1 VLTRLAKNAFNA
13 GELSRRMDG
22 RSDLDGIYDRAVA
35 KMLNYVPALEG
46 PAMKRPGTRYK
57 REAAASAEWV
67 SRFVFN
73 NTQAYVLEWS
83 DYRVRF
89 FTNGGRIEDASGNP
103 FELAVPYTAAEA
115 RRLSIKQSFDRL
127 YIAHPSHAPAMITRV
142 DAERFEF
149 APIPLINGPYSDWNT
164 DKTSTVEWSGD
175 GHVDAVATISATA
188 PIFNAGHVGG
198 QIIFEVH
205 DFSDVAAWEA
215 SCKATAMGIGAKRR
229 SDGKVY
235 SAQGFKGPGSPV
247 QPYTGTIQPIHT
259 EGDEWDGS
267 GDIVAGTDNDV
278 AGVLWRYEY
287 DRYGAGEITA
297 VTDAHTAT
305 IRVTRRLPD
314 TDATHRWALG
324 LFSTA
329 AGWPQL
335 VDVWAQ
341 RLIFWKGVEIAGSVV
356 GDYFNF
362 APLDDSGIFAPDM
375 SFRRKLSAAD
385 APIWSHADKEY
396 LLAGSVSGELVVGQI
411 NSAAGVSADN
421 LRGDPQS
428 SYGSSLCWPI
438 QIGTGLLFVQRGG
451 RKIREAQY
459 SYTEERFVG
468 ENVNIYARHITRSG
482 INWLA
487 FQQEP
492 EELVWGGRGDGLMIC
507 HPHSPEQQVKGFA
520 RVQLAAGATV
530 LAGVT
535 IPSDDGQLDE
545 LWILAELDGQKSIL
559 QLADWWDEDLGL
571 TRADAFFVD
580 FGVQYDGT
588 RIDPD
593 TDLPLGPKAEFTK
606 GVSHL
611 NGRTVRVLA
620 DGVEYNDLAVIDGT
634 LTLPKPATK
643 VTVGLG
649 YAARL
654 RLLRPAVRG
663 TGQTTEG
670 FRIRAARLFARLV
683 DSGPLSIFNRAGK
696 GTRLFDRSNNLPMN
710 TVQPLFTGGTRNVAI
725 DNSGSEVD
733 PDTGE
738 IVSDDALPSIITM
751 LVGSYELE
759 ELKG

>member
-1 VLTRLAKNAFNA
+1 MLARIAKNAFNA

-22 RSDLDGIYDRAVA
+22 RSDLDGVWDRAVA
-35 KMLNYVPALEG
+35 KLLNYVPALEG
-46 PAMKRPGTRYK
+46 PAMKRPGFRYV
-57 REAAASAEWV
+57 REASVTAEWV

-83 DYRVRF
+83 DFRIRF
-89 FTNGGRIEDASGNP
+89 YTNGGRIEAADGTP

-115 RRLSIKQSFDRL
+115 PRISVKQSFDRL
-127 YIAHPSHAPAMITRV
+127 YLAHPNHAPAMISRI

-149 APIPLINGPYSDWNT
+149 APIPIINGPYQDWNT
-164 DKTSTVEWSGD
+164 DKTSTVAWSGSGLVD
-175 GHVDAVATISATA
+175 GVATITA
-188 PIFNAGHVGG
+188 IDPIFEAGHVGG
-198 QIIFEVH
+198 QFIFEVH
-205 DFSDVAAWEA
+205 DFSTIAAWEA
-215 SCKATAMGIGAKRR
+215 AQKATTLHVGDKRR

-235 SAQGFKGPGSPV
+235 SCVAMKAPGSPV
-247 QPYTGTIQPIHT
+247 QPYTGSIQPTHT

-267 GDIVAGTDNDV
+267 GDVVPGTDNDV
-278 AGVLWRYEY
+278 SGVLWRYEY

-297 VTDAHTAT
+297 VASATEAT

-314 TDATHRWALG
+314 TDATHRWAQG

-341 RLIFWKGVEIAGSVV
+341 RLIFWQGVEIAGSVV
-356 GDYFNF
+356 GDYYNY
-362 APLDDSGIFAPDM
+362 APLDDGGIFAPDM
-375 SFRRKLSAAD
+375 SFRRKLSATD

-438 QIGTGLLFVQRGG
+438 TVGTGLLFVQRGG
-451 RKIREAQY
+451 RKIRDAQY

-468 ENVNIYARHITRSG
+468 ENANIYARHITRSG

-492 EELVWGGRGDGLMIC
+492 EELVWGGRGDGLMIV

-530 LAGVT
+530 LAGTT

-545 LWILAELDGQKSIL
+545 LWILAELEGQRSIL
-559 QLADWWDEDLGL
+559 QLTNWWDEDLGL
-571 TRADAFFVD
+571 ERADAFFVD

-588 RIDPD
+588 LIDD
-593 TDLPLGPKAEFTK
+593 AGDPLGPKAAFTN

-620 DGVEYNDLAVIDGT
+620 DGVEYNNLAVIDGT

-663 TGQTTEG
+663 AGQTTEG
-670 FRIRAARLFARLV
+670 FRARAARLFARLV
-683 DSGPLSIFNRAGK
+683 DSGPLSIFNLAGN
-696 GTRLFDRSNNLPMN
+696 GTRLFDRPNSLAMD
-710 TVQPLFTGGTRNVAI
+710 TTAPLYTGGTRNVAI
-725 DNSGSEVD
+725 DGSGSAVD
-733 PDTGE
+733 VDTGE

-751 LVGSYELE
+751 LVASYELE
-759 ELKG
+759 ELK